1 MLFSVVLMFHEG
13 IRLPADTLRSA
24 IPTVGRLV
32 IDDWREGNA
41 ERRALRVARL
51 KHPTISY
58 SPELLHP
65 LFDPTVIRCD
75 QRGMVLMGF
84 ENHAQPDRQVLQ
96 VVQQWWLR
104 QVEAAEKRG

>member
-1 MLFSVVLMFHEG
+1 MLFRVVLMFKEG
-13 IRLPADTLRSA
+13 IRIPADTLRTA
-24 IPTVGRLV
+24 TPTVGRLV

-51 KHPTISY
+51 KHPTICY

-75 QRGMVLMGF
+75 KRGMVLIGF
-84 ENHAQPDRQVLQ
+84 ENHAQPDCRVVQ

-104 QVEAAEKRG
+104 QVEAPEKRG